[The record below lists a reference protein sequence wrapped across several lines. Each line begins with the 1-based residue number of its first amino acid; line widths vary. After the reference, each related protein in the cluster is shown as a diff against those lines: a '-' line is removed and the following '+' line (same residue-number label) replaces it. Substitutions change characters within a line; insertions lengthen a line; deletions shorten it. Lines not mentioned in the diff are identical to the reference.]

1 VARKERFKNHT
12 EFTGQTV
19 TQSKRILRYIDLAK
33 NVAYNSDYGKLRHG
47 AILVKGGSIINT
59 CFNKDKFCS
68 FAGKFRDPN
77 SGPATIHAELGCVL
91 GLARDVTSGGDIF
104 VCRINKIGELR
115 NSKPCIMCH
124 QVMKHVGIKRVYYTT
139 NEGSVEMYKL

>member
-1 VARKERFKNHT
+1 MARKERFKNHT

-19 TQSKRILRYIDLAK
+19 AQSKRILRYIDLAK
-33 NVAYNSDYGKLRHG
+33 NVAYNSDYGKQRHG